1 MYKMKMYPFFKKE
14 KKKRKVHLYPT
25 CLVSVYVKEAMFI
38 ILIGLWPIR
47 LFISDLYIS
56 GTHNFLIYIFYFTF
70 F

>member
-38 ILIGLWPIR
+38 ILIGL
-47 LFISDLYIS
+47 
-56 GTHNFLIYIFYFTF
+56 
-70 F
+70 